1 MNINYKA
8 LALGFGSVLLITSC
22 SSDEIEQVNQGS
34 EITFNTA
41 VSRAANITTETL
53 SKFKVWGQAVNY
65 TDNMLINGQ
74 VAERQ
79 EGQNYFKIDDPVY
92 WPSDIAKI
100 DFWAV
105 APTDVTIEMNQQTKE
120 IKDFT
125 PAIAPEKQQDL
136 IVAYEQAL
144 RSQGTSVRLTFNHA
158 LSQIVVKAK
167 RGMISLGGDEKDE
180 TKEVFIKG
188 AWIVNV
194 LSAGTLA
201 FNKESGQEKHY
212 MEWLSGGTKTSYGA
226 LFNQVINLSGHNDY
240 DVLEYN
246 EEPQKK
252 SNNLMLVPQQLDKWD
267 LDDNDDKIANRA
279 KGAYILLLCRVTT
292 RHNGSTH
299 VGGSNT
305 GGVQIGNEFHKHQ
318 LFPYTGNFSEQEY
331 GYTCI
336 PINTLWEPGKKYIYT
351 LEFCGPTSGAGVYPN
366 PTDLTGFPDT
376 SDDGNEKY
384 IKTIPS
390 VEPKKTIGDP
400 VLDQPIRFTVDVED
414 WEDGWVNG
422 EGQDTGG
429 GNMGMK

>member
-53 SKFKVWGQAVNY
+53 SMFKVWGQAVDY
-65 TDNMLINGQ
+65 TGNMLINGQ
-74 VAERQ
+74 VAERS

-105 APTDVTIEMNQQTKE
+105 SPTNVTIIMEQQTKE

-125 PAIAPEKQQDL
+125 PAIVPEKQQDL

-167 RGMISLGGDEKDE
+167 RGTISVGDTGEKDE

-194 LSAGTLA
+194 LSTGTLA

-212 MEWLSGGTKTSYGA
+212 MEWVPSGIKTSYGA
-226 LFNQVINLSGHNDY
+226 LFPKVINLSGHNDH

-246 EEPQKK
+246 KGLLQ
-252 SNNLMLVPQQLDKWD
+252 SNNLMLVPQQLDKWN
-267 LDDNDDKIANRA
+267 LDDNDDKIVNRA

-292 RHNGSTH
+292 THNGSTH
-299 VGGSNT
+299 VDGSNT
-305 GGVQIGNEFHKHQ
+305 GGVQIGDGSHKHQ

-366 PTDLTGFPDT
+366 PVDLTSFPDS
-376 SDDGNEKY
+376 SDGGYKY

-390 VEPKKTIGDP
+390 VEPKKTVGDP

-429 GNMGMK
+429 GNMGM